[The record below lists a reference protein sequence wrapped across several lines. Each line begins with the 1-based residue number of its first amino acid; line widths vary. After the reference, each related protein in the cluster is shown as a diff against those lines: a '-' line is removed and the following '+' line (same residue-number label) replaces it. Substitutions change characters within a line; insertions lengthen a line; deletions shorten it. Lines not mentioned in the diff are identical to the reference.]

1 MAKNNYLELDKVTLI
16 TWVDKALQQSSK
28 NDNIKSRFSVSWI
41 WPLNLATMVGK
52 FVPNDMFTNVE
63 EEDHKNYY
71 YSNPTNESSN
81 NANEA
86 KIIMQSC

>member
-1 MAKNNYLELDKVTLI
+1 
-16 TWVDKALQQSSK
+16 
-28 NDNIKSRFSVSWI
+28 
-41 WPLNLATMVGK
+41 MVGK